1 MLRNL
6 LSSNMPTI
14 ISNDHIVCKTYLRLG
29 ESPST
34 LFKPSNGILFVKDQG
49 LLKHYFFIH
58 QRIWKLWIYDF
69 EIFFPAKKKKEKKWP
84 FKEGFWC
91 LVEFKTWFKFD
102 WWPQEIEKT
111 I

>member
-14 ISNDHIVCKTYLRLG
+14 ISNDHIVCKTCLRLG

-49 LLKHYFFIH
+49 LLKHYCTN
-58 QRIWKLWIYDF
+58 KL
-69 EIFFPAKKKKEKKWP
+69 
-84 FKEGFWC
+84 
-91 LVEFKTWFKFD
+91 FKFRK
-102 WWPQEIEKT
+102 IIT
-111 I
+111 VI

>member
-58 QRIWKLWIYDF
+58 HRIWKLWIYDF
-69 EIFFPAKKKKEKKWP
+69 EIFFPAKKKRKKMA
-84 FKEGFWC
+84 F
-91 LVEFKTWFKFD
+91 
-102 WWPQEIEKT
+102 
-111 I
+111 